1 MSDPGKQPAREE
13 IFARL
18 NSETASVAWHEIE
31 RFFASGQLWRVA
43 GDEDLVA
50 VATGIAM
57 DDKAGIQDLLAEN
70 RLVKVDSGFVQSEC
84 QPATEFWCVVVAPF
98 VLIQKKAG

>member
-1 MSDPGKQPAREE
+1 MSEQGKQPVREE

-18 NSETASVAWHEIE
+18 NSETATVQWQEIE
-31 RFFASGQLWRVA
+31 RFFAAGQLWRVVDD
-43 GDEDLVA
+43 GDLVA
-50 VATGIAM
+50 VATSIAM
-57 DDKAGIQDLLAEN
+57 DDKAEVQALLSDQQLIQADPE
-70 RLVKVDSGFVQSEC
+70 FVRSEC